1 MGKVEYKFRF
11 YEKSQKCY
19 DDETEL
25 NLSEAAR
32 KYHQIDEPLKMQTF
46 FNHCVLTKRFCIV

>member
-1 MGKVEYKFRF
+1 MYHKR
-11 YEKSQKCY
+11 SQKCY